1 MQARSY
7 LSAEELTAL
16 DTFDKVIVWGYPL
29 HTHTQSYIHACWDK
43 VFRALGKD
51 THWFH
56 DDKFPPPA
64 EFSYKNCLFIAEG
77 YQDKN
82 IPLEESSTYFIN
94 FCIYPQKYLRCG
106 ARLVEI
112 RFNLNEIHDVNNDF
126 KLDDGTHSLI
136 DLSQDT
142 RYEVLRSNSGMHKE
156 FTGPVPAPMN
166 YECVYLLWATD
177 LLPWEINLEDAI
189 PMNKP
194 IIHFVGTGYGNPR
207 HELFKNTLERAGVQ
221 WVSHDP
227 WHTPVSFEENRR
239 FVRESLITADFR
251 PESSE
256 NDIKEYGFMNGKNH
270 LATGYIPCRLFKNI
284 SYGSLPVTDSPHA
297 HALLGDAVVFDKNM
311 EQLIQKGL
319 AANQDI
325 PRKQKAMRMIADRH
339 TYIHR
344 ARDLIRCLMRPR
356 PEKLIGIAG
365 TWSQITVVT
374 SLINIG
380 REQVDGRKFSDYTE
394 WFLRTLLVPA
404 PMIVYCEP
412 ELMDM
417 VKRVR
422 QSGPWPTK
430 IVPQN
435 LYTMPLAWSVP
446 IVETIQGN
454 SAWKAT
460 RPHPNDLTNRC
471 PGYPA
476 VTHSKMAW
484 MLNAIEENPFK
495 TDMFFWIDAGL
506 SRFWKGFDPRQ
517 AEPHIRTVRDLRKS
531 RKIYAQVGGFKN
543 HVFERMMGQPYTADE
558 VVGTNECMM
567 MAGFFG
573 GHAEPMKKFCESILY
588 FYVNEMIQKNRI
600 DNEQSSMIIECQKN
614 MKGFAFVPAHPQ
626 FDYYNFLVFA
636 SGAQIPI

>member
-1 MQARSY
+1 MQARSSF
-7 LSAEELTAL
+7 SAEELTAL
-16 DTFDKVIVWGYPL
+16 DTLEKIIIWGFPIDS
-29 HTHTQSYIHACWDK
+29 HTHSYIHACW
-43 VFRALGKD
+43 VRTFRALGKD
-51 THWFH
+51 VYWFH
-56 DDKFPPPA
+56 DDDFKKPE
-64 EFSYKNCLFIAEG
+64 EFSYERSLFITEG
-77 YQDKN
+77 YADKN
-82 IPLEESSTYFIN
+82 IPIIQSSAYFVHN
-94 FCIYPQKYLRCG
+94 AVYPQKYLRSG
-106 ARLVEI
+106 ARLIEI

-126 KLDDGTHSLI
+126 KLDDGTHALEAV
-136 DLSQDT
+136 SQDT
-142 RYEVLRSNSGMHKE
+142 YYEVLRSNSDMHKE
-156 FTGPVPAPMN
+156 FTGPVATPMN

-177 LLPWEINLEDAI
+177 LFPWEINLEDAI

-194 IIHFVGTGYGNPR
+194 VVHFVGTEYGNHR
-207 HELFKNTLERAGVQ
+207 QEKFKQTLVDAGVQ
-221 WVSHDP
+221 WISHDP
-227 WHTPVSFEENRR
+227 WKAPVSFEENRR
-239 FVRESLITADFR
+239 FVRESILTADFR

-270 LATGYIPCRLFKNI
+270 LAIGYIPCRLFKNI
-284 SYGSLPVTDSPHA
+284 SYGSLPLTDSPHA
-297 HALLGDAVVFDKNM
+297 HALLGDAVIFDTNM
-311 EQLIQKGL
+311 DELIQKGL

-325 PRKQKAMRMIADRH
+325 ERKKRAMKMIADRH

-344 ARDLIRCLMRPR
+344 ARDLMRCLLKPR
-356 PEKLIGIAG
+356 PERLIGIAG

-394 WFLRTLLVPA
+394 WFSRTLLVPA

-446 IVETIQGN
+446 LVETIQGN

-517 AEPHIRTVRDLRKS
+517 AEPNIRTVRDLRKY

-543 HVFERMMGQPYTADE
+543 HVFERMLGRPYTADE

-614 MKGFAFVPAHPQ
+614 MKGFVFIAPDNQ

-636 SGAQIPI
+636 SGSQIPV